1 MAVRHSTPPDKIGVE
16 AEAESE
22 FHISQWLG
30 VVRRRRLLLIIVA
43 GLVVAI
49 SIVLYFMT
57 PRQYRA
63 TTVLQIER
71 RPTSA
76 AAMQQPMQIDDWFDA
91 QSFYPTQYRLL
102 QSRGLAER
110 VVKNL
115 RLADD
120 PVFNPG
126 RSRLPGG
133 SGGAVTASDDAATL
147 AGLAYGVLGGL
158 EVTPIRN
165 TRLVEVSYVSTTPE
179 LAARIAN
186 GVADTYIDWGVET
199 RFATVGKASTF
210 LTSQIEALKQEIQDK
225 EAQLQAYSRRSDIV
239 ALDPSSNVT
248 LQRLEG
254 LNKDYVGAMSER
266 IGKESRYK
274 ELANSPD
281 DMVADT
287 VSGGLV
293 TQLRGEQ
300 LKLERDYATKLNTYK
315 PEWPAMQELKAQID
329 KGRQHLAN
337 VTHEM
342 VGKARDSARAE
353 YQGALRREEAL
364 VAELTRQKS
373 DAMQLNS
380 AAVEY
385 NNLKVEVSTRRTLL
399 DELVR
404 KQSETEVASRLQG
417 THDSNIVVVDRALV
431 PGGPYRPSLRRN
443 LGLGLVLGLAL
454 GLGFVFFVEY
464 LDRSVKT
471 AEDVDRILS
480 LPVLAV
486 IPDVGR
492 SSNGYGYGRSYGY
505 PYGYGQRRSKGQS
518 GRPTP
523 AGQKWGGDAGAGQIE
538 LVSHF
543 KPRLAVSEAYRSLR
557 TALLLSTT
565 NRLKSVVLTSA
576 IPGEGKTSTAVNLA
590 VVLAQLGRQVLL
602 VDADLRKPRLHEV
615 FGVSNRLGL
624 VNFLTGTADET
635 GIFLQTPVPN
645 LYLTPTGPV
654 PPNPSELLSSER
666 MMDFVA
672 VAYQRFENV
681 VFDSPPILPVTD
693 ATVLGAMSDGVV
705 MCVGSGMVLREDA
718 RNCRQRLQLS
728 DVRILGAALN
738 RFREHH
744 GRYGKRYRAYQKYV
758 DDAAAVATPRAQ
770 RRP

>member
-1 MAVRHSTPPDKIGVE
+1 MVARAPVAPDKVAFEVE
-16 AEAESE
+16 QESE

-30 VVRRRRLLLIIVA
+30 VVRRRRVLLILVV

-63 TTVLQIER
+63 TTMLQIER

-110 VVKNL
+110 VVKDL
-115 RLADD
+115 RLVDD

-165 TRLVEVSYVSTTPE
+165 TRLVEVSYVSTNPE

-186 GVADTYIDWGVET
+186 GVVDAYVDWGVET

-254 LNKDYVGAMSER
+254 LNKDFVGAMSER
-266 IGKESRYK
+266 IGKEARYK

-329 KGRQHLAN
+329 RGRQHLAN
-337 VTHEM
+337 VTQEM
-342 VGKARDSARAE
+342 VGKARDAARAE

-364 VAELTRQKS
+364 AAELTRQKS

-385 NNLKVEVSTRRTLL
+385 NNLKVEVSTRRSLL

-443 LGLGLVLGLAL
+443 LGLGIVLGLGL

-471 AEDVDRILS
+471 SEDVDRILG
-480 LPVLAV
+480 LPLLAV
-486 IPDVGR
+486 IPDVGQH
-492 SSNGYGYGRSYGY
+492 SGGYGYSRY
-505 PYGYGQRRSKGQS
+505 YGYGQRRGKGPP
-518 GRPTP
+518 GRPSP
-523 AGQKWGGDAGAGQIE
+523 GSQKSGGDAGAGQIE

-565 NRLKSVVLTSA
+565 NRLKSVVVTSA

-602 VDADLRKPRLHEV
+602 VDADLRKPRLHEI

-624 VNFLTGTADET
+624 VNFLTGSADEN
-635 GIFLQTPVPN
+635 GIFLRTSVPN
-645 LYLTPTGPV
+645 LSLAPTGPV

-672 VAYQRFENV
+672 VAYQRFDYV

-693 ATVLGAMSDGVV
+693 AIVLGAMSDGVV
-705 MCVGSGMVLREDA
+705 LCVGSGLVLREDA
-718 RNCRQRLQLS
+718 RTCRQRLQLS

-758 DDAAAVATPRAQ
+758 DDAAVGTGPRA
-770 RRP
+770 

>member
-1 MAVRHSTPPDKIGVE
+1 VAPDKVAFEVE
-16 AEAESE
+16 QESE

-30 VVRRRRLLLIIVA
+30 VVRRRRVLLILVV

-63 TTVLQIER
+63 TTMLQIER

-115 RLADD
+115 RLVDD

-165 TRLVEVSYVSTTPE
+165 TRLVEVSYVSTNPE

-186 GVADTYIDWGVET
+186 GVVDAYVDWGVET

-254 LNKDYVGAMSER
+254 LNKDFVGAMSER
-266 IGKESRYK
+266 IGKEARYK
-274 ELANSPD
+274 ELVSSPD
-281 DMVADT
+281 AVVADT

-337 VTHEM
+337 VTQEM
-342 VGKARDSARAE
+342 VGKARDAARAE

-364 VAELTRQKS
+364 AAELTRQKS

-385 NNLKVEVSTRRTLL
+385 NNLKVEVSTRRSLL

-443 LGLGLVLGLAL
+443 LGLGIVLGLGL

-471 AEDVDRILS
+471 SEDVDRILG
-480 LPVLAV
+480 LPLLAV
-486 IPDVGR
+486 IPDVGQH
-492 SSNGYGYGRSYGY
+492 SGGYGYSRY
-505 PYGYGQRRSKGQS
+505 YGYGQRRGKGPP
-518 GRPTP
+518 GRPSP
-523 AGQKWGGDAGAGQIE
+523 GSQKSGGDAGAGQIE

-565 NRLKSVVLTSA
+565 NRLKSVVVTSA

-602 VDADLRKPRLHEV
+602 VDADLRKPRLHEI

-624 VNFLTGTADET
+624 VNFLTGSADEN
-635 GIFLQTPVPN
+635 GIFLRTSVPN
-645 LYLTPTGPV
+645 LSLAPTGPV
-654 PPNPSELLSSER
+654 PPNPSELLSSKR

-672 VAYQRFENV
+672 VAYQRFDYV

-693 ATVLGAMSDGVV
+693 AIVLSAMSDGVV
-705 MCVGSGMVLREDA
+705 LCVGSGLVLREDA
-718 RNCRQRLQLS
+718 RTCRQRLQLS

-758 DDAAAVATPRAQ
+758 DDAAVGKGPRA
-770 RRP
+770 

>member
-1 MAVRHSTPPDKIGVE
+1 LDQLLFPP
-16 AEAESE
+16 ESEKE
-22 FHISQWLG
+22 FHISQWLE
-30 VVRRRRLLLIIVA
+30 VVRRRRLLL
-43 GLVVAI
+43 VV
-49 SIVLYFMT
+49 VLALALAVSLIQYAMS
-57 PRQYRA
+57 PKLYRA

-71 RPTSA
+71 RPSSA
-76 AAMQQPMQIDDWFDA
+76 AAMQQTIQYEDWFDA
-91 QSFYPTQYRLL
+91 QHFFPTQYRLL

-115 RLADD
+115 RLMDD
-120 PVFNPG
+120 AAFNP
-126 RSRLPGG
+126 RRASLPG
-133 SGGAVTASDDAATL
+133 STGGAVRASDDAATL

-158 EVTPIRN
+158 EVNPIHN
-165 TRLVEVSYVSTTPE
+165 TSLVEVSYVSSHPE
-179 LAARIAN
+179 LAARVAN
-186 GVADTYIDWGVET
+186 GVADAYIDWGVET
-199 RFATVGKASTF
+199 RFATVGRASTF

-266 IGKESRYK
+266 IGKEAHYK
-274 ELANSPD
+274 ELVSSPD
-281 DMVADT
+281 DVVADT

-337 VTHEM
+337 VTQEM
-342 VGKARDSARAE
+342 VGKAHDSARAE

-373 DAMQLNS
+373 AAMQLNS

-404 KQSETEVASRLQG
+404 KQSETEMASRLEG
-417 THDSNIVVVDRALV
+417 NRDSNVQVVDRALV
-431 PGGPYRPSLRRN
+431 PGGPYRPSLFRN
-443 LGLGLVLGLAL
+443 LTFGLMLGFAL
-454 GLGFVFFVEY
+454 GLGVVFFMEY

-471 AEDVDRILS
+471 TEDVDRILG
-480 LPVLAV
+480 LPLLAV
-486 IPDVGR
+486 IPDVGQHSDGYGYSR
-492 SSNGYGYGRSYGY
+492 YYGYGRYG
-505 PYGYGQRRSKGQS
+505 KGAS
-518 GRPTP
+518 GRR
-523 AGQKWGGDAGAGQIE
+523 GQGAQKPGPDSGPGQIE

-543 KPRLAVSEAYRSLR
+543 KPRLAISEAYRSLR

-565 NRLKSVVLTSA
+565 NRLKSVVVTSA
-576 IPGEGKTSTAVNLA
+576 IPGEGKTSTAANLA

-602 VDADLRKPRLHEV
+602 VDADLRKPRLHEI
-615 FGVSNRLGL
+615 FGVSSRVGL
-624 VNFLTGTADET
+624 VSFLTRGVDET
-635 GIFLQTPVPN
+635 AIFLRTTVPN

-672 VAYQRFENV
+672 LAYQRFDYV
-681 VFDSPPILPVTD
+681 IFDSPPVLPVTD
-693 ATVLGAMSDGVV
+693 ATVLGALSDGVV
-705 MCVGSGMVLREDA
+705 LCVGSGLLLREDA
-718 RNCRQRLQLS
+718 RACQQRLQLS
-728 DVRILGAALN
+728 EVRILGAALN
-738 RFREHH
+738 RFREHP
-744 GRYGKRYRAYQKYV
+744 GRYGKRYRVYQKYV
-758 DDAAAVATPRAQ
+758 DDAAVGTGPRA
-770 RRP
+770 

>member
-1 MAVRHSTPPDKIGVE
+1 MAAKPPATSEQIFFSTGP
-16 AEAESE
+16 ESE
-22 FHISQWLG
+22 FHISQWLN
-30 VVRRRRLLLIIVA
+30 VVRRRRLLL
-43 GLVVAI
+43 VV
-49 SIVLYFMT
+49 VLALALAVSLIQYAMS
-57 PRQYRA
+57 PKLYRA

-71 RPTSA
+71 RPSSA
-76 AAMQQPMQIDDWFDA
+76 AAMQQTIQYEDWFDA
-91 QSFYPTQYRLL
+91 QNFLPTQYRLL

-115 RLADD
+115 RLMDD
-120 PVFNPG
+120 PAFNPQ
-126 RSRLPGG
+126 RASLPG
-133 SGGAVTASDDAATL
+133 STGGAFSASDDAAML

-158 EVTPIRN
+158 EVNPVRN
-165 TRLVEVSYVSTTPE
+165 TSLVEVSYVSSHPE
-179 LAARIAN
+179 LAARVAN
-186 GVADTYIDWGVET
+186 GVADAYIDWGVET
-199 RFATVGKASTF
+199 RFATVGRASTF
-210 LTSQIEALKQEIQDK
+210 LSSQIEALKQEIQDK

-254 LNKDYVGAMSER
+254 LNKDYVGAVSER
-266 IGKESRYK
+266 IGKEAHYK
-274 ELANSPD
+274 ELVNSPD
-281 DMVADT
+281 DVVADT

-337 VTHEM
+337 VTQEM
-342 VGKARDSARAE
+342 VGKAHESARAE

-364 VAELTRQKS
+364 TAELGRQKGE
-373 DAMQLNS
+373 AMRMNS

-417 THDSNIVVVDRALV
+417 NRDSNVQVVDRALV
-431 PGGPYRPSLRRN
+431 PGGPYRPSLVRN
-443 LGLGLVLGLAL
+443 LTFGLMLGFAL
-454 GLGFVFFVEY
+454 GLGVVFFVEY

-471 AEDVDRILS
+471 TEDVDRILG
-480 LPVLAV
+480 LPLLAV
-486 IPDVGR
+486 IPEVGQR
-492 SSNGYGYGRSYGY
+492 SDGYGYSRY
-505 PYGYGQRRSKGQS
+505 YGYGQYGKGAS
-518 GRPTP
+518 GRR
-523 AGQKWGGDAGAGQIE
+523 GQGAQKPGPDSGLGQIE

-557 TALLLSTT
+557 TALLLSTA
-565 NRLKSVVLTSA
+565 NRLKSVVVTSA
-576 IPGEGKTSTAVNLA
+576 IPGEGKTSTAANLA

-602 VDADLRKPRLHEV
+602 VDADLRKPRLQEI
-615 FGVSNRLGL
+615 FGVSNRVGL
-624 VNFLTGTADET
+624 VSFLTRGADET
-635 GIFLQTPVPN
+635 AIFLRTTVPN
-645 LYLTPTGPV
+645 LYVTPTGPV

-672 VAYQRFENV
+672 IAYQRFDYV
-681 VFDSPPILPVTD
+681 IFDSPPTLPVTD

-705 MCVGSGMVLREDA
+705 LCVGSGLLLREDA
-718 RNCRQRLQLS
+718 RACQQRLQLS
-728 DVRILGAALN
+728 EVRILGAALN

-758 DDAAAVATPRAQ
+758 DDAAVATGPRA
-770 RRP
+770 

>member
-1 MAVRHSTPPDKIGVE
+1 MAVRPPVAPDKIGFEVE
-16 AEAESE
+16 PETE
-22 FHISQWLG
+22 FHISQWLR
-30 VVRRRRLLLIIVA
+30 VVRRRRILLILVA
-43 GLVVAI
+43 GLAVAI

-63 TTVLQIER
+63 TAVLQVER
-71 RPTSA
+71 RTSSA
-76 AAMQQPMQIDDWFDA
+76 AAMQQAVQIDDWFDA

-115 RLADD
+115 RLAED

-147 AGLAYGVLGGL
+147 AGLAYAVLGGL
-158 EVTPIRN
+158 EVNPIRN
-165 TRLVEVSYVSTTPE
+165 TRLVEVSYVSRNPE
-179 LAARIAN
+179 LAARLAN
-186 GVADTYIDWGVET
+186 GVADAYIDWGVET

-210 LTSQIEALKQEIQDK
+210 LTSQIEGLKQEIQDK
-225 EAQLQAYSRRSDIV
+225 EAQLQAYARRSDIV

-254 LNKDYVGAMSER
+254 LNKDYVGAVSER
-266 IGKESRYK
+266 IGKEARYK

-281 DMVADT
+281 DVVADT

-329 KGRQHLAN
+329 KGRQHLGN
-337 VTHEM
+337 VTQEM
-342 VGKARDSARAE
+342 VGTARDSARAE
-353 YQGALRREEAL
+353 YQGALRREQAL
-364 VAELTRQKS
+364 VAELARQKGE
-373 DAMQLNS
+373 AMQLNS
-380 AAVEY
+380 AAIEY
-385 NNLKVEVSTRRTLL
+385 NNLKVEVSTRRVLL

-404 KQSETEVASRLQG
+404 KLSETEVASRLQG
-417 THDSNIVVVDRALV
+417 TRDSNIVVVDRALV

-464 LDRSVKT
+464 LDRTVKT
-471 AEDVDRILS
+471 AEDVVRILS

-486 IPDVGR
+486 IPDVAR
-492 SSNGYGYGRSYGY
+492 SSNGYGYGGS
-505 PYGYGQRRSKGQS
+505 YGYGQRRSKGPPGS
-518 GRPTP
+518 PTL
-523 AGQKWGGDAGAGQIE
+523 GNQKAGGDSGAGQIE
-538 LVSHF
+538 LVTHF

-565 NRLKSVVLTSA
+565 NRLKSVVVTSA
-576 IPGEGKTSTAVNLA
+576 LPGEGKTSTAVNLA

-602 VDADLRKPRLHEV
+602 VDADLRKPRLHEI

-624 VNFLTGTADET
+624 VNFLTGSADET
-635 GIFLQTPVPN
+635 GIFLRTLVPN
-645 LYLTPTGPV
+645 LHLTPTGPM
-654 PPNPSELLSSER
+654 PPNPSEALSSER
-666 MMDFVA
+666 MVDFVA
-672 VAYQRFENV
+672 VAYQRFEYV

-705 MCVGSGMVLREDA
+705 LCVGSGIVLREDA
-718 RNCRQRLQLS
+718 RACRQRLQLS
-728 DVRILGAALN
+728 EVRILGVALN
-738 RFREHH
+738 RFREHL

-758 DDAAAVATPRAQ
+758 DDTAVGAGPR
-770 RRP
+770 P

>member
-1 MAVRHSTPPDKIGVE
+1 MAEKAPVFPDKVTFDV
-16 AEAESE
+16 EAESE
-22 FHISQWLG
+22 FHISQWLD
-30 VVRRRRLLLIIVA
+30 VVRRRRLLLVLVT
-43 GLVVAI
+43 GLGIAVSV
-49 SIVLYFMT
+49 VLYFIT

-71 RPTSA
+71 RTTSA
-76 AAMQQPMQIDDWFDA
+76 AAMQQPLQIDDWFDA

-110 VVKNL
+110 VVRNL

-120 PVFNPG
+120 PAFNPG
-126 RSRLPGG
+126 RTRLPGP
-133 SGGAVTASDDAATL
+133 SGGTVTASDDAATL

-165 TRLVEVSYVSTTPE
+165 TRLVEVSYVSTHPD
-179 LAARIAN
+179 LAAKIAN
-186 GVADTYIDWGVET
+186 GVADAYIDWGVET

-248 LQRLEG
+248 LQRLEA
-254 LNKDYVGAMSER
+254 LNKDYVGAVSER
-266 IGKESRYK
+266 ITKEARYK
-274 ELANSPD
+274 ELDNSPD
-281 DMVADT
+281 DVVADT

-337 VTHEM
+337 VTQEM
-342 VGKARDSARAE
+342 VGKARDSTRAE

-364 VAELTRQKS
+364 AAELARQKS
-373 DAMQLNS
+373 EAMRFNS

-385 NNLKVEVSTRRTLL
+385 NNLKVEVSTRRALL

-404 KQSETEVASRLQG
+404 KQSEAEVASRLQG
-417 THDSNIVVVDRALV
+417 TRDSNIVVVDRALV

-443 LGLGLVLGLAL
+443 LAL
-454 GLGFVFFVEY
+454 GLLLV
-464 LDRSVKT
+464 
-471 AEDVDRILS
+471 
-480 LPVLAV
+480 PVLAV

-492 SSNGYGYGRSYGY
+492 TRDGYGYGGY
-505 PYGYGQRRSKGQS
+505 YGYGRRRGKGTPVRQGLAPQR
-518 GRPTP
+518 
-523 AGQKWGGDAGAGQIE
+523 AGGEAGAGQIE

-565 NRLKSVVLTSA
+565 NRLKSVVITSA

-602 VDADLRKPRLHEV
+602 VDADLRKPRLQEI

-624 VNFLTGTADET
+624 VSFLTGGADES
-635 GIFLQTPVPN
+635 GIFLRTSVPN
-645 LYLTPTGPV
+645 LHLTPTGPV

-672 VAYQRFENV
+672 LAYQRFDYV
-681 VFDSPPILPVTD
+681 VFDSPPTLPVTD

-705 MCVGSGMVLREDA
+705 LCVGSGLVLREDA
-718 RNCRQRLQLS
+718 RACRQRLLLS

-758 DDAAAVATPRAQ
+758 DDGAAGMGPRA
-770 RRP
+770 

>member
-1 MAVRHSTPPDKIGVE
+1 MAVKPAVANEQVFFSGEP
-16 AEAESE
+16 ESE
-22 FHISQWLG
+22 FHISQWLQ
-30 VVRRRRLLLIIVA
+30 VVRRRRLLLAVVLAIALAVA
-43 GLVVAI
+43 LIQYAM
-49 SIVLYFMT
+49 SPKL
-57 PRQYRA
+57 YRA

-71 RPTSA
+71 RPSSA
-76 AAMQQPMQIDDWFDA
+76 AAMQQTIQYEDWFDA
-91 QSFYPTQYRLL
+91 QYFFPTQYRLL

-115 RLADD
+115 RLMDD
-120 PVFNPG
+120 PGFNP
-126 RSRLPGG
+126 RRASLPG
-133 SGGAVTASDDAATL
+133 SGGGAVRASDDAATL

-158 EVTPIRN
+158 EVTPVRN
-165 TRLVEVSYVSTTPE
+165 TSLVEVSYVSSHPE

-186 GVADTYIDWGVET
+186 GVADAYIDWGVET
-199 RFATVGKASTF
+199 RFATVGRASTF

-225 EAQLQAYSRRSDIV
+225 QAQLQAYSRRSDIV

-248 LQRLEG
+248 LQRLEA

-266 IGKESRYK
+266 ISKEAHYK
-274 ELANSPD
+274 ELVNSPD
-281 DMVADT
+281 DVVADT

-293 TQLRGEQ
+293 TQTRAEQ

-315 PEWPAMQELKAQID
+315 PEWPAMQELRAQID

-337 VTHEM
+337 VTQEM
-342 VGKARDSARAE
+342 VTKARDSARAE

-364 VAELTRQKS
+364 SAELGRQKG
-373 DAMQLNS
+373 DAMRLNS

-385 NNLKVEVSTRRTLL
+385 NNLKVEVSTRQTLL

-404 KQSETEVASRLQG
+404 KQSETEVASRLEG
-417 THDSNIVVVDRALV
+417 NRDSNVQVVDRALV
-431 PGGPYRPSLRRN
+431 PGGPYRPSLFRN
-443 LGLGLVLGLAL
+443 LTFGLMLGLAF
-454 GLGFVFFVEY
+454 GLGVVFFVEY

-471 AEDVDRILS
+471 TEDVDRILG
-480 LPVLAV
+480 LPLLAV
-486 IPDVGR
+486 IPDVGQHSDGYGYSR
-492 SSNGYGYGRSYGY
+492 YYGYGRYGKR
-505 PYGYGQRRSKGQS
+505 PS
-518 GRPTP
+518 GRRGQGAQK
-523 AGQKWGGDAGAGQIE
+523 AGPDSGPGQIE

-565 NRLKSVVLTSA
+565 NRLKSVVVTSA
-576 IPGEGKTSTAVNLA
+576 IPGEGKTSTAANLA

-615 FGVSNRLGL
+615 FGVSNRVGI
-624 VNFLTGTADET
+624 VSFLTRGVDET
-635 GIFLQTPVPN
+635 AIFLRTTVPN
-645 LYLTPTGPV
+645 LSLTPTGPV

-672 VAYQRFENV
+672 IAYQRFDYV
-681 VFDSPPILPVTD
+681 IFDSPPTLPVTD

-705 MCVGSGMVLREDA
+705 LCVGSGLLLREDA
-718 RNCRQRLQLS
+718 RACQQRLQLS
-728 DVRILGAALN
+728 EVRILGAALN

-758 DDAAAVATPRAQ
+758 DDAAVGTGPRA
-770 RRP
+770 

>member
-1 MAVRHSTPPDKIGVE
+1 MAARPLPAPNKVGFEVE
-16 AEAESE
+16 PESE

-30 VVRRRRLLLIIVA
+30 VMRRRRILLILVT
-43 GLVVAI
+43 GLVVAA

-126 RSRLPGG
+126 RARLPGG

-158 EVTPIRN
+158 GVTPIRN
-165 TRLVEVSYVSTTPE
+165 TRLVEVSYVSTAPE

-186 GVADTYIDWGVET
+186 GVADAYIDWGVET

-225 EAQLQAYSRRSDIV
+225 EAQLQAYSRRTDIV

-266 IGKESRYK
+266 IGKEARYK

-281 DMVADT
+281 DVVADT

-342 VGKARDSARAE
+342 VGKGRDSARAE

-364 VAELTRQKS
+364 TAELARQKS

-385 NNLKVEVSTRRTLL
+385 NNLKVEVSTRRALL

-486 IPDVGR
+486 IPDVAR
-492 SSNGYGYGRSYGY
+492 SSNGYGYGGSYG
-505 PYGYGQRRSKGQS
+505 YGYGQRRSKGQP
-518 GRPTP
+518 GRPAP
-523 AGQKWGGDAGAGQIE
+523 GSQKAGGDSGAGQIE

-565 NRLKSVVLTSA
+565 NRLKSVVVTSA
-576 IPGEGKTSTAVNLA
+576 LPGEGKTSTAVNLA

-624 VNFLTGTADET
+624 VSFLTGSADET
-635 GIFLQTPVPN
+635 GIFLRTSVPN
-645 LYLTPTGPV
+645 LHLTPTGPV

-672 VAYQRFENV
+672 VSYQRFEYV

-693 ATVLGAMSDGVV
+693 GIVLGAMSDGVV
-705 MCVGSGMVLREDA
+705 LCVGSGMVLREDA
-718 RNCRQRLQLS
+718 RTCRQRLQLS
-728 DVRILGAALN
+728 EVRILGAALN

-758 DDAAAVATPRAQ
+758 DDAAVGAGPRA
-770 RRP
+770 

>member
-1 MAVRHSTPPDKIGVE
+1 VAPDKVAFEVE
-16 AEAESE
+16 QESE

-30 VVRRRRLLLIIVA
+30 VVRRRRVLLILVV

-63 TTVLQIER
+63 TTMLQIER

-110 VVKNL
+110 VVKDL
-115 RLADD
+115 RLVDD

-165 TRLVEVSYVSTTPE
+165 TRLVEVSYVSTNPE

-186 GVADTYIDWGVET
+186 GVVDAYVDWGVET

-254 LNKDYVGAMSER
+254 LNKDFVGAMSER
-266 IGKESRYK
+266 IGKEARYK

-329 KGRQHLAN
+329 RGRQHLAN
-337 VTHEM
+337 VTQEM
-342 VGKARDSARAE
+342 VGKARDAARAE

-364 VAELTRQKS
+364 AAELTRQKS

-385 NNLKVEVSTRRTLL
+385 NNLKVEVSTRRSLL

-443 LGLGLVLGLAL
+443 LGLGIVLGLGL

-471 AEDVDRILS
+471 SEDVDRILG
-480 LPVLAV
+480 LPLLAV
-486 IPDVGR
+486 IPDVGQH
-492 SSNGYGYGRSYGY
+492 SGGYGYSRY
-505 PYGYGQRRSKGQS
+505 YGYGQRRGKGPP
-518 GRPTP
+518 GRPSP
-523 AGQKWGGDAGAGQIE
+523 GSQKSGGDAGAGQIE

-565 NRLKSVVLTSA
+565 NRLKSVVVTSA

-602 VDADLRKPRLHEV
+602 VDADLRKPRLHEI

-624 VNFLTGTADET
+624 VNFLTGSADEN
-635 GIFLQTPVPN
+635 GIFLRTSVPN
-645 LYLTPTGPV
+645 LSLAPTGPV

-672 VAYQRFENV
+672 VAYQRFDYV

-693 ATVLGAMSDGVV
+693 AIVLGAMSDGVV
-705 MCVGSGMVLREDA
+705 LCVGSGLVLREDA
-718 RNCRQRLQLS
+718 RTCRQRLQLS

-758 DDAAAVATPRAQ
+758 DDAAVGTGPRA
-770 RRP
+770 